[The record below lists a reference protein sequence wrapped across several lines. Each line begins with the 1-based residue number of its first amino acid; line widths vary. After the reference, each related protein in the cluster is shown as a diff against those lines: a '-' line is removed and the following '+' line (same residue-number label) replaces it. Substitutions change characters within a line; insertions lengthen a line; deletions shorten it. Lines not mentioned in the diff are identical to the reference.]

1 MLLFDQ
7 FDKNKMVE
15 GLIPAII
22 QDYATMQV
30 LMLGY
35 MNQEAFEKT
44 VEERKVTFYSRT
56 KRRLWT
62 KGETSG
68 NFLLVESIDI
78 DCDNDALLIRIK
90 PIGNTC
96 HTGSKSCFN
105 TRETEGFIGYL
116 EALIRERYDKMP
128 EGSYTTHLFKKGCN
142 KIAQKVGE
150 EAVETVIE
158 AVAGNDDALIYEASD
173 LIYHLIVL
181 LVSKGYSLKEIE
193 EELAKRHK

>member
-30 LMLGY
+30 SMLGY

-78 DCDNDALLIRIK
+78 DCDNDALLIRVK